1 MVLYQ
6 TLVASIGECEMI
18 LCMAVRHI
26 FRMAEKGSPGCAA
39 SVGCTLLQA
48 EMSHSK
54 GGSESV
60 CVNYD
65 TSTALALASL
75 DIILHRCTEAL
86 IWKFM
91 QCYIR
96 LSSVCLA

>member
-1 MVLYQ
+1 MLLYQ
-6 TLVASIGECEMI
+6 TLDASISECEMI

-26 FRMAEKGSPGCAA
+26 FRMAEKGLPGCAA
-39 SVGCTLLQA
+39 SVGCALLQA
-48 EMSHSK
+48 VMSHSK

-86 IWKFM
+86 IFEV
-91 QCYIR
+91 Y
-96 LSSVCLA
+96 SVL